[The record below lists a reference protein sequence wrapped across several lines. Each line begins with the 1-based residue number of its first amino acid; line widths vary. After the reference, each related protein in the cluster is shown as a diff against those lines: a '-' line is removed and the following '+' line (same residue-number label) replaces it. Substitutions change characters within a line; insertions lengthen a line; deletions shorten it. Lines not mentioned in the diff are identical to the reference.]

1 MAKIGLA
8 GATAIGLG
16 AIIGAGIFVLSGTTI
31 NLAGSGALIAFVITG
46 FVAVIIALELGEL
59 SSEMP
64 NERGATYSFTYNAF
78 GSELGF
84 IGGILLYL
92 GYVAAVTTIA
102 LGFGTYLSGGLGFTS
117 PLYTYA
123 FAILII
129 LALMMVNYRGIKNT
143 ANTDLVLVA
152 FKVLVLVLFI
162 LFAVFFG
169 TWTTHQIFGFFTG
182 GTGGIFAASVI
193 ALFAYAG
200 FQSIAS
206 LTPDIEGGGKTA
218 AKAIMIS
225 VVISMVLY
233 VGVTVSLL
241 ALVPGSQFGPIANPL
256 GYALSANNAPS
267 WLFIL
272 ITIGA
277 LVATTSATLSMMVG
291 GSRTIYQMSLD
302 GLLPKNFNRVNL
314 KKAPTNSIL
323 LTTALSVLFLF
334 GTALFFNGNI
344 YIIAA
349 ISNFGILFSFLLTG
363 LALIKI
369 RRIRNHYKEK
379 RGILGDGSSVKL
391 KNVFQMPLYPYL
403 PIISIVAILIFFY
416 AFPNIVISTGLALT
430 LAIMIIYYLL
440 REIKDRPVI
449 KVRFFD
455 K

>member
-31 NLAGSGALIAFVITG
+31 NLAGSGALLAFIITG

-59 SSEMP
+59 ASEMP
-64 NERGATYSFTYNAF
+64 KERGATYSFTYNAF

-92 GYVAAVTTIA
+92 GYVAGVSTIA
-102 LGFGTYLSGGLGFTS
+102 LGFGTYLASAVGITNQI
-117 PLYTYA
+117 YTYA
-123 FAILII
+123 FSILLV
-129 LALMMVNYRGIKNT
+129 LALMLINYRGIKST
-143 ANTDLVLVA
+143 ANTDIVLVVFKILVLLA
-152 FKVLVLVLFI
+152 FVGFALLF
-162 LFAVFFG
+162 G
-169 TWTTHQIFGFFTG
+169 KWTSGQVFGFFNNG
-182 GTGGIFAASVI
+182 VGGIFAASVI

-206 LTPDIEGGGKTA
+206 LTPDIEGGGRTA
-218 AKAIMIS
+218 AKAIIIS
-225 VVISMVLY
+225 VVISMALY

-241 ALVPGSQFGPIANPL
+241 ALVPGSQFGLVANPL
-256 GYALSANNAPS
+256 TYALSTVSAPS

-291 GSRTIYQMSLD
+291 GSRTLYQMSVD
-302 GLLPKNFNRVNL
+302 GLLPKNFL
-314 KKAPTNSIL
+314 KINGASAPTNSIL
-323 LTTALSVLFLF
+323 ITTILGILFLF
-334 GTALFFNGNI
+334 SGSI

-363 LALIKI
+363 LALIKM

-379 RGILGDGSSVKL
+379 RGILGDHSMVSFKD
-391 KNVFQMPLYPYL
+391 VFQMPLYPYL
-403 PIISIVAILIFFY
+403 PIIGIVAILIFFY
-416 AFPNIVISTGLALT
+416 AFPNSVISTGVALT
-430 LAIMIIYYLL
+430 FATMVVYYTL
-440 REIKDRPVI
+440 REMKNKQVI

>member
-31 NLAGSGALIAFVITG
+31 NLAGSGALVAFIITG
-46 FVAVIIALELGEL
+46 FVAVILALELGEL

-92 GYVAAVTTIA
+92 GYVAAVATIA
-102 LGFGTYLSGGLGFTS
+102 LGFGTYLSSALGEAS
-117 PLYTYA
+117 PIYTYG
-123 FAILII
+123 FSIL
-129 LALMMVNYRGIKNT
+129 LMVALMLINYRGIRNT
-143 ANTDLVLVA
+143 ASTDLVLVV
-152 FKVLVLVLFI
+152 FKILVLALFI

-169 TWTTHQIFGFFTG
+169 TWTAHQIAGFFNG
-182 GTGGIFAASVI
+182 GMGGIFAASVI

-206 LTPDIEGGGKTA
+206 LTPDIEGGGRTA
-218 AKAIMIS
+218 AKAIIIS
-225 VVISMVLY
+225 VVISMILY

-241 ALVPGSQFGPIANPL
+241 ALVPGNQFGLVANPL
-256 GYALSANNAPS
+256 SYALSTVHAPS
-267 WLFIL
+267 WLFVL

-291 GSRTIYQMSLD
+291 GSRTLYQMSVD
-302 GLLPKNFNRVNL
+302 GLLPKSFDRLNSRR
-314 KKAPTNSIL
+314 APANALL
-323 LTTALSVLFLF
+323 LTTVLGIAFLF
-334 GTALFFNGNI
+334 AGNI

-379 RGILGDGSSVKL
+379 RGILGDGSTVKF
-391 KNVFQMPLYPYL
+391 KNIFQMPLYPYL

-416 AFPNIVISTGLALT
+416 AFPNGVISTGLALT
-430 LAIMIIYYLL
+430 LAAMIVYYVL

>member
-31 NLAGSGALIAFVITG
+31 NLAGSGALIAFIITG

-59 SSEMP
+59 ASEMP
-64 NERGATYSFTYNAF
+64 KERGATYSFTYNAF

-92 GYVAAVTTIA
+92 GYVAGVATIA
-102 LGFGTYLSGGLGFTS
+102 LGFGTYLSSAIGMTS
-117 PLYTYA
+117 VLYTYA
-123 FAILII
+123 FSILLVI
-129 LALMMVNYRGIKNT
+129 ALMFINYRGIRST
-143 ANTDLVLVA
+143 ANTDVVLVVFKILVLLIFVA
-152 FKVLVLVLFI
+152 FAVLYGKW
-162 LFAVFFG
+162 A
-169 TWTTHQIFGFFTG
+169 THQIFGFFNNG
-182 GTGGIFAASVI
+182 VGGIFAASVI

-206 LTPDIEGGGKTA
+206 LTPDIEGGGRTA
-218 AKAIMIS
+218 AKAIIIS
-225 VVISMVLY
+225 VVVSMILY
-233 VGVTVSLL
+233 AAVTLSLL
-241 ALVPGSQFGPIANPL
+241 ALVPGNQFGLVANPL
-256 GYALSANNAPS
+256 SYALSTVSAPS

-272 ITIGA
+272 ISIGA

-291 GSRTIYQMSLD
+291 GSRTLYQMSVD
-302 GLLPKNFNRVNL
+302 GLLPKNFL
-314 KKAPTNSIL
+314 KTNKTSAPTNSIL
-323 LTTALSVLFLF
+323 LTTILGILFLF
-334 GTALFFNGNI
+334 SGNI

-379 RGILGDGSSVKL
+379 KNILGNSSMMDFKH
-391 KNVFQMPLYPYL
+391 VFQMPFYPYL
-403 PIISIVAILIFFY
+403 PIIGLVAILIFFY
-416 AFPNIVISTGLALT
+416 AFPNSVISTGVALT
-430 LAIMIIYYLL
+430 FGTMIVYYIM
-440 REIKDRPVI
+440 REIKNKQVI